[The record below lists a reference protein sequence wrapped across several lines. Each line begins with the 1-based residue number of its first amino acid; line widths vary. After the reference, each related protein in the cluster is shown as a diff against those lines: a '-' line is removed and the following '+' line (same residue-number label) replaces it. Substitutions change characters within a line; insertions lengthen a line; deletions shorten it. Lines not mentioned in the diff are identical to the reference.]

1 MYRVDHDV
9 ILHNKDI
16 RLFLE
21 FCAQVRINITQNFY
35 INTHPQP
42 KAQSVSPLQSTSN
55 QQWVCSQSLKINSPN
70 PPPLTTFLLHHLQ
83 SPSALAQ
90 SSVTASN
97 EVSIWDHGFLWSSG
111 SALASSKAP
120 NPLAK
125 VTMMWLVGR
134 TQRGF

>member
-21 FCAQVRINITQNFY
+21 ICAQVPINITQNFY

-97 EVSIWDHGFLWSSG
+97 EVSIWDRGSLSSSG
-111 SALASSKAP
+111 SALKLLKGL
-120 NPLAK
+120 NLRAK
-125 VTMMWLVGR
+125 VTMMSLVGR